1 LYFLIFTLGFFI
13 LPYFTYVPFFSE
25 QLSNNFFGNTV
36 FYILILPNIALSM
49 FFAVPLIG
57 QSWSIG
63 VEEQFYLI
71 WPILFRLFKKFNFK
85 LLLSFLFFWVLIKLF
100 ILITIKYYDF
110 HWLLVLKNNLA
121 MLKFE
126 NMIIGAIG
134 ALLLFEN
141 KVNILSLVYN
151 KLILLLSITGIF
163 ISLYIIP
170 DLFTD
175 GLHLLHSIFFLV
187 IILNIS
193 SNPNSFIKLENN
205 IYNFLGRI
213 SYGIY
218 MYHTIVIYFVIQGID
233 SLNFENK
240 FFYNCVIYLFS
251 VLITCLTSY
260 FSFMLFEKQFLK
272 LKIKYSKVNSSN

>member
-1 LYFLIFTLGFFI
+1 
-13 LPYFTYVPFFSE
+13 
-25 QLSNNFFGNTV
+25 
-36 FYILILPNIALSM
+36 
-49 FFAVPLIG
+49 
-57 QSWSIG
+57 
-63 VEEQFYLI
+63 
-71 WPILFRLFKKFNFK
+71 
-85 LLLSFLFFWVLIKLF
+85 
-100 ILITIKYYDF
+100 
-110 HWLLVLKNNLA
+110 
-121 MLKFE
+121 
-126 NMIIGAIG
+126 MIIGAIG